1 MNKESALAMALTCA
15 CACACVLP
23 AGRLTA
29 KPATARSAG
38 SAWRITSRGAGPIR
52 FGMTVMQAKQ
62 AMRNAKFARSTDG
75 DGAALIAVSQ
85 AGKELLSLHTGED
98 DPARPINYRK
108 KISYIEVRDR
118 RYRTDTGISPG
129 MRLAAVEQ
137 KLGPVRVVDW
147 SEIESREYVTF
158 ARQPKGMS
166 FRVMSP
172 DGSVGVYPKDTGPPA
187 KSKKYTPGST
197 IFSIILTGPR

>member
-1 MNKESALAMALTCA
+1 MKKECVLAMALTCA
-15 CACACVLP
+15 WVLP
-23 AGRLTA
+23 AHQLAA
-29 KPATARSAG
+29 KPQTAPAAG

-52 FGMTVMQAKQ
+52 FGMTVMQAKR
-62 AMRNAKFARSTDG
+62 AMPNAKFARSTDG
-75 DGAALIAVSQ
+75 DGVALIAVTQ
-85 AGKELLSLHTGED
+85 AGKELLSLHAGED

-108 KISYIEVRDR
+108 KISYIEVRDP

-129 MRLAAVEQ
+129 MRLAAAEQ

-158 ARQPKGMS
+158 ARQSQGTS
-166 FRVMSP
+166 FRVTSP